1 MTAIIEPIMA
11 GLFVSLFNKFILNN
25 TAYISNWC
33 SLATVTTHHEDTA
46 SDSNTTI
53 SDMSLETHVHVH

>member
-11 GLFVSLFNKFILNN
+11 GLVVSLFNKFILNN

-33 SLATVTTHHEDTA
+33 SLSAVTTNHEDTV
-46 SDSNTTI
+46 SDSITTI
-53 SDMSLETHVHVH
+53 SDISLDAHVHSH

>member
-11 GLFVSLFNKFILNN
+11 GLCVSLFNKFILNN
-25 TAYISNWC
+25 TTYISNWC
-33 SLATVTTHHEDTA
+33 SLSTVTTQHEDTV

-53 SDMSLETHVHVH
+53 SDISLDTHVHTH